1 MKGNELKCSDL
12 RIGNYLKYNSKIVE
26 VFGLRPRYIEYY
38 DEDEFLVGDNPEYFE
53 PIELTEELLVK
64 IGFELVNTK
73 RLAGYELVKELENN
87 VYEFFVFK
95 IFDNND
101 TLLNIRK
108 QKGGGFEYGEFTKR
122 GIKYLHELQ
131 NAYYLLTNEELEVEL

>member
-1 MKGNELKCSDL
+1 MKTNEL
-12 RIGNYLKYNSKIVE
+12 RIGNYISFHNVWYKIVGIDKDR
-26 VFGLRPRYIEYY
+26 VLIEYHNGETDY
-38 DEDEFLVGDNPEYFE
+38 CHIEYID
-53 PIELTEELLVK
+53 PIELTEEVLLK

-73 RLAGYELVKELENN
+73 RLTGYEMVKELENN

-131 NAYYLLTNEELEVEL
+131 NAYFILTGKELEAEL

>member
-1 MKGNELKCSDL
+1 MKAKDL
-12 RIGNYLKYNSKIVE
+12 RIGNWVQYDGTFYQIESLTKVDAVVRRE
-26 VFGLRPRYIEYY
+26 GTFDFGNRSIEKAQ
-38 DEDEFLVGDNPEYFE
+38 

-73 RLAGYELVKELENN
+73 RLAGYEMVKELENN

-131 NAYYLLTNEELEVEL
+131 NAYYCLTNEELNIEL